1 MSRIRVTVNDQTL
14 MDADVSPRHGDLPDI
29 NTLRNSLEQS
39 AKQAG
44 GDFQLWSAAILPIIG
59 LTIAPMSLGRTVPDT
74 TITVETR
81 NDGWRIDY
89 TQA

>member
-1 MSRIRVTVNDQTL
+1 MSRIRVTVNGDTL

-29 NTLRNSLEQS
+29 NTLRASLETT
-39 AKQAG
+39 AKKAG

-74 TITVETR
+74 TITVETKD
-81 NDGWRIDY
+81 DGWTIDY
-89 TQA
+89 QQ